1 MKILFAGT
9 LLDFSGFSHAA
20 RNVLQALHASQK
32 FDLTAR
38 AVIYDQLDHGQM
50 FQPEPW
56 LDALLKKDIQNVDM
70 CIQMLTCNVEA
81 VPVPGVC
88 NALYTF
94 LESDRIQITWAQ
106 KANQFDFLL
115 VPCRHN
121 AEAMVR
127 SGVSKP
133 ILVVPPPTD
142 ADVYKKQY
150 MPYNLDNVGD
160 RTIFYNIC
168 QLSAKKGIDALLRA
182 YWAAFADT
190 PDQTLLVLKT
200 YINMNDRSQDL
211 AQLKNYIAQV
221 KRGARIPSN
230 NLPPILPI
238 VDILS
243 EDDLHALHKRCHA
256 YVCSSRAEGWC
267 LPAFDALGH
276 GNVLISNMSTGL
288 EGFVRPEHA
297 LVYSGAETFF
307 FDMHHGDPGLFTG
320 IEQCFEP
327 SPVQMAFLMRKYH
340 MLRMKAM
347 QNILTDEEQKEWVA
361 VLQRQQN
368 GRRVVDSF
376 HYENTHQKFTPQLE
390 AALTQW
396 KNGRSI
402 DFTQQVADPIQ
413 PVVAEA

>member
-1 MKILFAGT
+1 M
-9 LLDFSGFSHAA
+9 
-20 RNVLQALHASQK
+20 
-32 FDLTAR
+32 
-38 AVIYDQLDHGQM
+38 
-50 FQPEPW
+50 
-56 LDALLKKDIQNVDM
+56 
-70 CIQMLTCNVEA
+70 
-81 VPVPGVC
+81 
-88 NALYTF
+88 
-94 LESDRIQITWAQ
+94 
-106 KANQFDFLL
+106 
-115 VPCRHN
+115 
-121 AEAMVR
+121 
-127 SGVSKP
+127 
-133 ILVVPPPTD
+133 
-142 ADVYKKQY
+142 
-150 MPYNLDNVGD
+150 
-160 RTIFYNIC
+160 
-168 QLSAKKGIDALLRA
+168 
-182 YWAAFADT
+182 
-190 PDQTLLVLKT
+190 
-200 YINMNDRSQDL
+200 

-243 EDDLHALHKRCHA
+243 ENDLHALHKRCHA

-320 IEQCFEP
+320 VEQCFEP

-340 MLRMKAM
+340 MLRLKAM

-368 GRRVVDSF
+368 GRKVVDSF

-390 AALTQW
+390 AALMQW
-396 KNGRSI
+396 KNGRPI
-402 DFTQQVADPIQ
+402 DFTQSVDKSVLPIVAK
-413 PVVAEA
+413 V